1 LSLLSSTFKL
11 KIFFPPMAKILIAGG
26 TGLIGTALSRV
37 LVEKGYQVTILSRN
51 PSNAAWLPGDI
62 SQGPGSGI
70 QFARWNI
77 EKQTIDRN
85 VIEQSDY
92 IIHLAGAGIADKR
105 WSDIRK
111 TEIRSSRIR
120 SSQLLVK
127 SLREIPNGVKA
138 VVSASAIGWYG
149 AGGEPSSG
157 FIETDPPDKDFLGE
171 TCRLWEESIE
181 PVTALSKRLV
191 KIRTG
196 IVLSME
202 GGALSEFK
210 KPIKLG
216 IAAILGNGKQI
227 ISWIHIEDLCRI
239 YLESIRNENWN
250 GVINAVAPQ
259 SVNNKRLTIE
269 LARKLKGRFFIPLYI
284 PPFVLRLLLGEMSIE
299 VLKSAKVSAQK
310 LHEAGFQFLY
320 PGVEAALH
328 DLTK

>member
-1 LSLLSSTFKL
+1 LSLLSSTFNL
-11 KIFFPPMAKILIAGG
+11 KIFFPPMAKILITGG

-37 LVEKGYQVTILSRN
+37 LIEKGYQVTILSRN
-51 PSNAAWLPGDI
+51 PSKAARLPRDI

-77 EKQTIDRN
+77 EKQTIDRD

-105 WSDIRK
+105 WSDI
-111 TEIRSSRIR
+111 
-120 SSQLLVK
+120 
-127 SLREIPNGVKA
+127 VKA

-196 IVLSME
+196 IVLSTE

-239 YLESIRNENWN
+239 YLESIRNENWK